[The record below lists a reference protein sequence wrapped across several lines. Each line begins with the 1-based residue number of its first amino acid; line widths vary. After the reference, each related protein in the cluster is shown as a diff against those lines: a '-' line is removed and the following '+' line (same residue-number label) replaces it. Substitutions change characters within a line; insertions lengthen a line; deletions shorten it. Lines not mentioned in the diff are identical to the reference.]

1 MRFGMKTMLLAFS
14 MVSHPKGGVL
24 AQNRA
29 FSMVS
34 IVLGRCVLD
43 PKGGVLA
50 QSPAFSWF
58 L

>member
-1 MRFGMKTMLLAFS
+1 MLLAFS